1 LVAIEL
7 IANALSIPDCPRMR
21 QAANCRPP
29 IVPDELHRA
38 VMNDTPKPLT
48 SQQIKTLKA
57 EAHHLNPVVML
68 GAAGLADTVV
78 KEIEQALTAHG
89 LIKIKL
95 GGESREDRA
104 ALMSEICART
114 GAQPVQSIG
123 KVGVVWREKPEKPT
137 ERAAFVPKQKAGE
150 RAVKRSPA
158 AKKAGVRRAKSARK

>member
-1 LVAIEL
+1 
-7 IANALSIPDCPRMR
+7 MT
-21 QAANCRPP
+21 
-29 IVPDELHRA
+29 
-38 VMNDTPKPLT
+38 DTPKPLT
-48 SQQIKTLKA
+48 TQQIKALKA

-104 ALMSEICART
+104 ALMSEICSRT

-123 KVGVVWREKPEKPT
+123 KVGVVWREKPDKQGENT
-137 ERAAFVPKQKAGE
+137 DFVTKQKAGE
-150 RAVKRSPA
+150 RATRRAPA
-158 AKKAGVRRAKSARK
+158 AKKPGPRRSKSARK